1 MSQWVHVPD
10 GSIVYITPAPLYK
23 SVGGP
28 DDLTDVLDHW
38 AETHTGSCTVIDD
51 NPNVTRGNE

>member
-1 MSQWVHVPD
+1 MQWVGVPD
-10 GSIVYITPAPLYK
+10 GSAILIVPATKLYP

-38 AETHTGSCTVIDD
+38 AETHTGSCPVI
-51 NPNVTRGNE
+51 NLGTQT